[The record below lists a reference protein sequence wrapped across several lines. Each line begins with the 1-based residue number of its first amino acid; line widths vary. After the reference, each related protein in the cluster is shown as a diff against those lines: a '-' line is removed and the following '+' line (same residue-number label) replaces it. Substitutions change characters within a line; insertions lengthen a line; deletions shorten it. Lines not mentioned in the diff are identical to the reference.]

1 MKGLKERNL
10 LRLDKIVN
18 ALRKIAFVLIIAFT
32 IVSIIGGIV
41 MCTVDYLLAY
51 GLALLFGGVIV
62 GIITFLSPSFYSLLL
77 THGLIRYTTL

>member
-10 LRLDKIVN
+10 LRLEKIVSV
-18 ALRKIAFVLIIAFT
+18 LRKIAFVLIIAFT

-62 GIITFLSPSFYSLLL
+62 GIITFFITKLLFFVIN
-77 THGLIRYTTL
+77 TWID